1 MLAGLGSPGT
11 MREVARGYLGDRS
24 APPVFEK
31 AGPFDILGKDY
42 QRPMEL
48 ATLRLNSMVT
58 VLSRWSE
65 LAPPDAALLPR
76 LGGAVVLRGR
86 RTVFRHDDAGILKY
100 CDLDALVKAASDE
113 RALPEG
119 RREV

>member
-11 MREVARGYLGDRS
+11 MQEVARGYLGDRS

-58 VLSRWSE
+58 VLSR
-65 LAPPDAALLPR
+65 
-76 LGGAVVLRGR
+76 
-86 RTVFRHDDAGILKY
+86 
-100 CDLDALVKAASDE
+100 
-113 RALPEG
+113 
-119 RREV
+119 